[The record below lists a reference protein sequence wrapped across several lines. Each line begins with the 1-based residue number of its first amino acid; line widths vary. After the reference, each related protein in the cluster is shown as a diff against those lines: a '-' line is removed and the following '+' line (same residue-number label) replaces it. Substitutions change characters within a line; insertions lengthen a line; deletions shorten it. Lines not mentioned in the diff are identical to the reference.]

1 MDHYGNQ
8 EPLKGGSLEIMERE
22 ISNIILGVNGTQ
34 DRFTLKFGW
43 FKFRLSIKPITARQL
58 IDISGEVAQIRDI
71 NQDQELFPALMDS
84 ITDIRYI
91 ARVVAIATGTRYRK
105 IVTRAV
111 LKLPLKDIQTLF
123 AIVKKQ
129 CDAERFFFTIVSA
142 KGLTRTIVKQA
153 EQ

>member
-1 MDHYGNQ
+1 
-8 EPLKGGSLEIMERE
+8 MERQV
-22 ISNIILGVNGTQ
+22 SNILLGIAGPQ

-58 IDISGEVAQIRDI
+58 IDISGEIAQIKDI
-71 NQDQELFPALMDS
+71 NQEQEMFPALMDGIS
-84 ITDIRYI
+84 DIRYI
-91 ARVVAIATGTRYRK
+91 AKTIAIATGTRYRS

-129 CDAERFFFTIVSA
+129 CDSERFFFITISA
-142 KGLTRTIVKQA
+142 KGMIRTVTKQA